1 MWFSSSVDIAG
12 YAEAAIYGKNFLFSH
27 SVVSQWSLANNTGS
41 GTVKLTKCD
50 KVECDEKCH

>member
-27 SVVSQWSLANNTGS
+27 FVVSQWSLANNTREA
-41 GTVKLTKCD
+41 VK
-50 KVECDEKCH
+50 